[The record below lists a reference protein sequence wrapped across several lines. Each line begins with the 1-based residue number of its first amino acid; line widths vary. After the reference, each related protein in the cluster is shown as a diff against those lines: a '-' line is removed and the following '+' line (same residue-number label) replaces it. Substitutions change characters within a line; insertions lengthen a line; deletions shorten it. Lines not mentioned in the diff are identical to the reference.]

1 MQPNQQGQAMYER
14 AGRQAMQALTSDE
27 GAEMIA
33 QDAKARGPA
42 QAIVSALQQVEAA
55 IVKSAE
61 GAGVQLPPD
70 VLEATRDTMAKV
82 LIAVMV
88 ESGLAEDP
96 DALMAEVEPMLE
108 GEAPGHEPT
117 DPAMDEAEDAAEG
130 EMEDD
135 EDEPE
140 DDDEDDEAPT
150 GSLAQM
156 RRGR

>member
-61 GAGVQLPPD
+61 SAGVQLPPD

-88 ESGLAEDP
+88 DSGLAEDP

-108 GEAPGHEPT
+108 GEA
-117 DPAMDEAEDAAEG
+117 EDAAEG
-130 EMEDD
+130 ETEDD
-135 EDEPE
+135 EDE
-140 DDDEDDEAPT
+140 APP
-150 GSLAQM
+150 GALAQM
-156 RRGR
+156 RRGRA